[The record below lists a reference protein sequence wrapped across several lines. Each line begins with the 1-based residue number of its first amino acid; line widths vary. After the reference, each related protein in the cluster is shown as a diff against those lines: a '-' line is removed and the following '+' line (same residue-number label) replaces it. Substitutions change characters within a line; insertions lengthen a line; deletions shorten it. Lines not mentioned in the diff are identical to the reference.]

1 MQVDST
7 ALSLTIEDLERLS
20 NESKYRMLSNWLSR
34 SPLTLHYS
42 SNEVSQL
49 INQFMR

>member
-1 MQVDST
+1 MIVDSN
-7 ALSLTIEDLERLS
+7 AVKLTVKDLERLS
-20 NESKYRMLSNWLSR
+20 NESKYRMISNWLNR